1 MYKDLIKEFLFL
13 LLLLT
18 IVLGSLMLFF
28 YFSEVDEAQKAYE
41 TNETIN
47 IKIGKQVITND
58 IESIVT
64 DLLVL
69 AQHSVFRNSA
79 EALDLA
85 AVNILA
91 QDFLIF
97 SENKRLYD
105 QVRFFDQK
113 GMEIVRINFNA
124 GQPAIVPNNLLQKKG
139 QRYYFTETIRL
150 DKGQF
155 FLSPF
160 DLNIERGKVEKPFK
174 PMLRFGTPVFD
185 AQGKKFGI
193 IVLSYFGSKLLRH
206 VDRAT
211 AHFADHAMFLN
222 ADGFWLHNSQHSE
235 WEWGF
240 MLEHKHSFGQQF
252 PQAWKKI
259 AKMDTGQ
266 FYEENRLFTFNTV
279 YPLLEVRNLN
289 LSIAKAHESSRSKI
303 TAMKYYWK
311 IVALLPMKTRQAIA
325 NKIAWKLFEISGA
338 VFILLALGSWLIVY
352 IRFQRRN
359 AETALKYS
367 DKRKNA
373 IFLEAALDGVITIDE
388 SGNIVEFN
396 PSAEE
401 MFGYSFHTVQGK
413 NIFDAIMPPDLRKK
427 YRKALQDYLEMGQ
440 SSLIGKHIELNVI
453 RADSQIFPVKLSM
466 TPFQLLKS
474 RFFVTFIHDISTHKQ
489 VEEHLKNGQVLLR
502 ERIAEQT
509 NADLKRAN
517 AELARTIRLKDEFLA
532 NMSHELRTPLNTI
545 LTMSELLQEGIYA
558 PLNEKQL
565 KAQGYIENSGSHLL
579 SLINDIL
586 DLSKIEAGEMKLE
599 KTSIEVAEI
608 CKTSMQFVK
617 EIAAKKRV
625 KVDYTVDD
633 MVNTLDADERRLK
646 QILINLLTNA
656 VKFTLEGGKV
666 ELKVVGDEVHGKLH
680 FIVSDTGIGIPEKMT
695 EHLFKPFVQI
705 DNELSRQQ
713 EGTGLG
719 LAFVYKMTEM
729 HDGSVSLESKVGEG
743 STFTVSLPWKKTQ
756 KIPET
761 TPHAMEKPVIAH
773 HSSALLLLAEDHEH
787 NRIAMQASLEAYYE
801 RVIVANDGKEV
812 IDLARESNPALILMD
827 IQMPVMDGL
836 EAIRRLRADQ
846 ELSNIPIIAL
856 TALAMSGDEERCLA
870 AGANSYYSKPV
881 NIKRLVKEIEKQ
893 LSYQLGDQSLA

>member
-1 MYKDLIKEFLFL
+1 MYKDLIKEFLLF

-41 TNETIN
+41 TNETIHV
-47 IKIGKQVITND
+47 KIGKQAITND

-79 EALDLA
+79 EPLDLA
-85 AVNILA
+85 AVNLLA

-113 GMEIVRINFNA
+113 GMEIVRVNFNA
-124 GQPAIVPNNLLQKKG
+124 GQPAIVPNHLLQNKG

-150 DKGQF
+150 DKGQLF
-155 FLSPF
+155 VSPF
-160 DLNIERGKVEKPFK
+160 DLNIEQGKVEKPFK

-185 AQGKKFGI
+185 AQGKKIGI
-193 IVLSYFGSKLLRH
+193 IVLNYFGSKLLDH
-206 VDRAT
+206 FDRAT
-211 AHFADHAMFLN
+211 AHFADHVMLLN
-222 ADGFWLHNSQHSE
+222 ADGFWLHNPQHSE

-240 MLEHKHSFGQQF
+240 MLEHKQSFGKQF
-252 PQAWKKI
+252 PRAWKKI
-259 AKMDTGQ
+259 AKMETGQ
-266 FYEENRLFTFNTV
+266 FYDEDRLFTFNTV

-289 LSIAKAHESSRSKI
+289 IGIAKAHESRRSEI
-303 TAMKYYWK
+303 TAMNYYWK
-311 IVALLPMKTRQAIA
+311 IVALLPMQTRQAVA
-325 NKIAWKLFEISGA
+325 NKIAWNLFKITGSI
-338 VFILLALGSWLIVY
+338 FILLALVTWLIVY
-352 IRFQRRN
+352 IRFQRLN
-359 AETALKYS
+359 AE
-367 DKRKNA
+367 N
-373 IFLEAALDGVITIDE
+373 
-388 SGNIVEFN
+388 
-396 PSAEE
+396 
-401 MFGYSFHTVQGK
+401 
-413 NIFDAIMPPDLRKK
+413 
-427 YRKALQDYLEMGQ
+427 GQ
-440 SSLIGKHIELNVI
+440 
-453 RADSQIFPVKLSM
+453 A
-466 TPFQLLKS
+466 LLK
-474 RFFVTFIHDISTHKQ
+474 Q
-489 VEEHLKNGQVLLR
+489 
-502 ERIAEQT
+502 RIDT
-509 NADLKRAN
+509 NAELKKAN
-517 AELARTIRLKDEFLA
+517 AELARTVRLKDEFLA
-532 NMSHELRTPLNTI
+532 SMSHELRTPLNTI
-545 LTMSELLQEGIYA
+545 LMMSELLRDGVYA
-558 PLNEKQL
+558 PLNDKQK

-599 KTSIEVAEI
+599 KTPIKVAEL

-625 KVDYTVDD
+625 KMHYTVDD
-633 MVNTLDADERRLK
+633 MVNILEADKRRLK

-656 VKFTLEGGKV
+656 VKFTLEGGEV
-666 ELKVVGDEVHGKLH
+666 ELKVVGDEIHEKLH
-680 FIVSDTGIGIPEKMT
+680 FIVSDTGIGISEEMT

-773 HSSALLLLAEDHEH
+773 HSSALLLLVEDQEN
-787 NRIAMQASLEAYYE
+787 NRIAMQIGLQAYYE
-801 RVIVANDGKEV
+801 QVIVASDGKEA
-812 IDLARESNPALILMD
+812 IELARERNPALILMD

-836 EAIRRLRADQ
+836 EATRRIRADQ
-846 ELSNIPIIAL
+846 ELANIPIIAL
-856 TALAMSGDEERCLA
+856 TALAMPGDEERCLD

-881 NIKRLVKEIEKQ
+881 IIKRLVKEIEKQ
-893 LSYQLGDQSLA
+893 LS